1 MKMKVFGNVNS
12 NKSYTVKLIR
22 FDQSFWKGKEKPK
35 KILNLSLNINKT
47 QMLKLSDRVLEMEE
61 SATLAMSRKSREL
74 KSQGLDIISLSLGE
88 PDFHTPDFIK
98 EAAVEAMEQNYTM
111 YTPVPGYDELRQAI
125 ADKFKR
131 DNGLHYD
138 LDQIVVST
146 GAKQSIA
153 NLMMSLVDPGDEV
166 LIPAPYW
173 VSYLEIVK
181 VAGGIPVIVESTID
195 TDFKVNGAAIKAKIT
210 DKTKAMIFSSPCN
223 PTGSVYSEEELKDI
237 AGAFAGRK
245 DIVIISDE
253 IYEHINF
260 VGNHTSIAKFKE
272 VYDQTVT
279 INGMS
284 KAWAMTGWRIGYI
297 GAPKAIAAACNKV
310 QGQFTSGAN
319 SIAQRASIAALKKDP
334 SYLKDMLAAFKNRRT
349 LVLNALRA
357 MDGVVVNE
365 PEGAFYFF
373 PDVSSFFGKSL
384 NGKIIKDAN
393 DLSLYLLEEAL
404 VAVVTGDAFGDPNC
418 IRISYATDEATLT
431 KAMNRI
437 ETALQKLK

>member
-1 MKMKVFGNVNS
+1 
-12 NKSYTVKLIR
+12 
-22 FDQSFWKGKEKPK
+22 
-35 KILNLSLNINKT
+35 
-47 QMLKLSDRVLEMEE
+47 MLQLSDRLLAMEE

-88 PDFHTPDFIK
+88 PDFHTPDFVK
-98 EAAVEAMEQNYTM
+98 EAAVEAMEQNYTT
-111 YTPVPGYDELRQAI
+111 YTPVPGYDELRQAV

-138 LDQIVVST
+138 MDQIVVST

-153 NLMMSLVDPGDEV
+153 NLMMSLVNPGDEV

-173 VSYLEIVK
+173 VSYIEIVK
-181 VAGGIPVIVESTID
+181 VAGGVPVIVESSID

-210 DKTKAMIFSSPCN
+210 DKTKAIIFSSPCN
-223 PTGSVYSEEELKDI
+223 PTGSVYSKEELKDI
-237 AGAFAGRK
+237 AGAFADYK
-245 DIVIISDE
+245 DITIISDE

-260 VGNHTSIAKFKE
+260 VGKHESIAQFEE
-272 VYDQTVT
+272 VYEQTVT

-297 GAPKAIAAACNKV
+297 GAPKAIAAACSKM

-319 SIAQRASIAALKKDP
+319 SIAQRASIAALKKAP

-349 LVLNALRA
+349 LVLNALRS
-357 MDGVVVNE
+357 MDGVEVNE

-373 PDVSSFFGKSL
+373 PDISSFFGKSYD
-384 NGKIIKDAN
+384 GKTVKDAN
-393 DLSLYLLEEAL
+393 DLALYLLEEAL

-418 IRISYATDEATLT
+418 MRISYATDEATLT
-431 KAMNRI
+431 KAMDRI
-437 ETALQKLK
+437 KTALQKLK